1 MKRSLPVLVILL
13 ALWQQAA
20 ATNVSGAIINSVT
33 WTKAN
38 SPYVVT
44 ANLLVGDGVV
54 LTIEPG
60 VEVRVA
66 QDVRIYVDGGIHAI
80 GTSIDTVVFTSDLA
94 SPHRN
99 SWYGIH
105 LRDEGIPDSSSFRN
119 CRFSWSEGAIRSFTP
134 VNITRCTFIN
144 CKFGVSIGNSSYNSI
159 ADSNIVTHCDGG
171 MSTGAP
177 GSISANVMWD
187 IMDGI
192 SASGAPVVRV
202 SDNYVDASS
211 NGIWY
216 SMSTLSGPAQL
227 HNNVVVNAKLGFWIS
242 GHIKGPGIYG
252 NISAYTDLG
261 FRLDGVNGNVQYNT
275 GLHNKI
281 GVEIMYGGW
290 TGFRNNCIDSCTDYF
305 VVVKN
310 WDDVDVS
317 GNYWGTTDTAT
328 LNAKMFDF
336 WDDFVSPK
344 GTILPAL
351 AQPDVSCKPYTGPI
365 VTKVPD
371 TKTNSAIITLSP
383 NPFTNSFTINLQGK
397 ASKLAVFNM
406 AGQQVYNADVKGRDK
421 MEVDMSAYPAGV
433 YHYRVTLTDN
443 TIAAGKLVKQ

>member
-1 MKRSLPVLVILL
+1 
-13 ALWQQAA
+13 
-20 ATNVSGAIINSVT
+20 
-33 WTKAN
+33 
-38 SPYVVT
+38 
-44 ANLLVGDGVV
+44 
-54 LTIEPG
+54 
-60 VEVRVA
+60 
-66 QDVRIYVDGGIHAI
+66 
-80 GTSIDTVVFTSDLA
+80 
-94 SPHRN
+94 
-99 SWYGIH
+99 
-105 LRDEGIPDSSSFRN
+105 
-119 CRFSWSEGAIRSFTP
+119 
-134 VNITRCTFIN
+134 
-144 CKFGVSIGNSSYNSI
+144 
-159 ADSNIVTHCDGG
+159 
-171 MSTGAP
+171 
-177 GSISANVMWD
+177 
-187 IMDGI
+187 MDGI

-397 ASKLAVFNM
+397 ANTLAVFNM
-406 AGQQVYNADVKGRDK
+406 AGQQVYTADVKGKDK
-421 MEVDMSAYPAGV
+421 VEVDMSAYPAGV
-433 YHYRVTLTDN
+433 YHYRVVMTNQTLT
-443 TIAAGKLVKQ
+443 TGKLIKQ